1 MKIDFFRADIESNL
15 DMLRSYQHDMDNQLA
30 KIQKE
35 ESDRIDAILARIDD
49 EGEREMYLASAGDEY
64 HYTHEVMFPR
74 SHRYSFIVLL
84 YLNLEDILTRFCERI
99 KERDGR
105 ALRVS
110 HLKGD
115 IVERSKLY
123 LHKFAEIPNIP
134 DQIWD
139 SIDDL
144 SKVRNCIVHT
154 LGQVEPSRD
163 RQRLHDLAKMGRGLS
178 IGDADLDRGR
188 LVLEPVFCERAVS
201 DVATLMEEL
210 FDKAGFPPAVR
221 F

>member
-30 KIQKE
+30 KIQQE
-35 ESDRIDAILARIDD
+35 ESDRIDAVLARIED
-49 EGEREMYLASAGDEY
+49 EDEREMYLASAGDEY

-74 SHRYSFIVLL
+74 SHRFSFIVLL
-84 YLNLEDILTRFCERI
+84 FLNLEDILTRFCEYI
-99 KERDGR
+99 KKRDKHEIR
-105 ALRVS
+105 VTDLR
-110 HLKGD
+110 GD
-115 IVERSKLY
+115 IVGRSRLY
-123 LHKFAEIPNIP
+123 LHKFAKLPEIS
-134 DQIWD
+134 QQLWG
-139 SIDDL
+139 SIEDI

-154 LGQVEPSRD
+154 LGQVDLSND
-163 RQRLHDLAKMGRGLS
+163 RKRLQDLAGLGLGLS

-201 DVATLMEEL
+201 DVSALMKEL
-210 FDKAGFPPAVR
+210 FEKAGFPPAIR